1 MTSRKDLDKFS
12 SSVSSSEVL
21 GIESDSETWGFS
33 TKTQGPQGKLPY
45 TSDFLINDPSGYH
58 FGMSQNAGMGWNP
71 SELLRKQFAILSTLG
86 GMRNPDGSPI
96 ALGLHIGHF
105 VLTELIEAASVE
117 LKNLNIQLGADFGEI
132 LALHP
137 TPAIVAID
145 IPIGLLDKSQAGGRA
160 CDR

>member
-105 VLTELIEAASVE
+105 ESVKILLFELTD
-117 LKNLNIQLGADFGEI
+117 KN
-132 LALHP
+132 
-137 TPAIVAID
+137 
-145 IPIGLLDKSQAGGRA
+145 
-160 CDR
+160 